1 MNSQNNDEVN
11 IYSNDFL
18 KLMNSI
24 HVRFLEVNSVNY
36 NDLLRKSLEEV
47 GAFFDLDRIY
57 IYHFSKDPA
66 FMEIECQ
73 WNKKFVKPK
82 REVIEEEV
90 VYARP
95 WLIRQI
101 KNKDFVAINNITE
114 FPVDAAFELEA
125 FNIEGIKSSLIFPLK
140 DKSKV
145 IGFIGFE
152 TLLKPIIWQPDQ
164 IKILNNISKFLEF
177 IKARITKLKEYESL
191 LNGQTILLDNAASQ
205 IWALTNVT
213 SYATVNEAHA
223 EFFGKKKDDLEYKD
237 LYDIFDIDTANKLSE
252 NNWELFRNDEPS
264 EKELNIKNWKG
275 EDRLLQVKSKPIKDE
290 SGNIKYLV
298 CTAQDI
304 TEQRIAEAELYKAK
318 VEAESA
324 NIAKSQFLANMS
336 HEIRTPM
343 NGIFGF
349 LELLESGNLSL
360 EQKEFVR
367 EAKSASDILLNI
379 INDILDF
386 SKIEAKKLILENINF
401 NLRTVIEDAVSL
413 FVPKSLEKGIQ
424 LYTIIDP
431 TIPDEVVGD
440 PSRLKQILNNLLS
453 NGIKFT
459 DTGEISVKVDYFEE
473 ENDVALLEFEIKD
486 TGIGISSKDIQKL
499 FKAFNQADA
508 STTRKYGGTGLG
520 LSICRELVKMMD
532 GEITVS
538 SVLDKGSTFK
548 FCVRLKISKRASEH
562 NSMFEKVNDVN
573 ILIVDNNEN
582 SRNITSSYL
591 KGTGLHIIEV
601 NGAGEAIATI
611 ISNDN
616 TKNKMS
622 IVIIDCEIPGMNC
635 YELARTLKNI
645 PIAKDIKLILLMSR
659 YKGEFEVAMDHGFS
673 SYLTKP
679 LKRDDLLNCIAVN
692 LGLRKEDEE
701 AFEDLNKNIAKN
713 IYNLSEIRILLAE
726 DNEVNRKIFISM
738 LKSRG
743 ITCDVAVDG
752 KEALRK
758 VSEED
763 YDIVFM
769 DCQMPV
775 MDGYEA
781 TAEIR
786 KIEKNRKHTKI
797 VAVTANA
804 MQGDSEK
811 CIKSGM
817 DSYITKPINFNIV
830 FKIIEESVK
839 NKNHNTIDYSRI
851 IDNYVNEFSK
861 DTGLDIEDA
870 LEIFEDYIK
879 CLPDLLDGINDAINT
894 NDFNKLA
901 KFAHELKGSSGT
913 LKINSI
919 HELATKLDKEALEE
933 KLDECNKIFGQI
945 KDLFYKI

>member
-1 MNSQNNDEVN
+1 MKNHNKDKIN
-11 IYSNDFL
+11 IYSNDCL
-18 KLMNSI
+18 KLMNGI
-24 HVRFLEVNSVNY
+24 HVRFLEVNSINY
-36 NDLLRKSLEEV
+36 NELLGESLEEI

-66 FMEIECQ
+66 FMKIECQ
-73 WNKKFVKPK
+73 WNKKFIKPK
-82 REVIEEEV
+82 RETIEEEV
-90 VYARP
+90 VYALP

-101 KNKDFVAINNITE
+101 KNKDFIAINNITE
-114 FPVDAAFELEA
+114 FPVDAVFELEA

-140 DKSKV
+140 DKNKL

-152 TLLKPIIWQPDQ
+152 TLSKSIIWQSEQ

-205 IWALTNVT
+205 IWALSNVT

-223 EFFGKKKDDLEYKD
+223 EFFGKKKNDLEYED
-237 LYDIFDIDTANKLSE
+237 IYDVFDINTANKLSE
-252 NNWELFRNDEPS
+252 NNWELFRNDGLA
-264 EKELNIKNWKG
+264 EKELKIKNWKG

-349 LELLESGNLSL
+349 LELLESANLSL

-367 EAKSASDILLNI
+367 EAKSASDMLLNI

-386 SKIEAKKLILENINF
+386 SKIEAKKLVLENINF

-413 FVPKSLEKGIQ
+413 FVPKALEKGIQ

-431 TIPDEVVGD
+431 TIPDEVIGD

-453 NGIKFT
+453 NGVKFT
-459 DTGEISVKVDYFEE
+459 EAGEIVIKVDYFEE
-473 ENDVALLEFEIKD
+473 ENDIALLRFEIKD

-499 FKAFNQADA
+499 FKSFNQADA

-520 LSICRELVKMMD
+520 LSICRELVKMME
-532 GEITVS
+532 GEITVNS
-538 SVLDKGSTFK
+538 ILDKGSTFK
-548 FCVRLKISKRASEH
+548 FCVRLKISKRASGY

-582 SRNITSSYL
+582 NRKITSSYL
-591 KGTGLHIIEV
+591 KGTGLHISEV
-601 NGAGEAIATI
+601 DGAGEAITTI
-611 ISNDN
+611 ISNAN
-616 TKNKMS
+616 TKNKIS
-622 IVIIDCEIPGMNC
+622 IVIIDYEIPGMNC

-659 YKGEFEVAMDHGFS
+659 YKGEFEAALECGFS

-692 LGLRKEDEE
+692 LGLRKEEE
-701 AFEDLNKNIAKN
+701 EDIEDSNKNILKN
-713 IYNLSEIRILLAE
+713 TYNLSETRILLAE
-726 DNEVNRKIFISM
+726 DNEVNRKIFTSM

-743 ITCDVAVDG
+743 INCDVALDG

-758 VSEED
+758 VSEND

-786 KIEKNRKHTKI
+786 RIENNRNHTKI

-817 DSYITKPINFNIV
+817 DSYITKPINFNVV
-830 FKIIEESVK
+830 FKMIEESVE
-839 NKNHNTIDYSRI
+839 NKKHNTMNYSKI
-851 IDNYVNEFSK
+851 IDNYVNEFSR

-879 CLPDLLDGINDAINT
+879 CLPDLLDGINDAINAK
-894 NDFNKLA
+894 DLKKLA

-913 LKINSI
+913 LKINSV
-919 HELATKLDKEALEE
+919 HELATRLDKKALEE

-945 KDLFYKI
+945 KNLF